1 MSEEGVTYMGIYL
14 NPGNEAFRISK
25 SSEIYID
32 KSEMIAFT
40 NSKLGQEKRF
50 ICVSRPRRFGK
61 SMAANMLCAYY
72 DRECDSKELFE
83 GLKIAEHETFKQHL
97 NQYDVLLLNV
107 QQFLRKAEKPENLT
121 DYMEKRVLTELKETY
136 SRLVDKEEKSLPDAL
151 AGIFAKDK
159 TQNKGFVIIID
170 EWDCIFREF
179 REDKQAQKIYLDF
192 LKDLLKDRTYVK
204 MAYMTGI
211 LPIKK
216 YGTHSALNI
225 FDEFSMTAPK
235 KLAEYVGFT
244 EVEVEKLCKHYGMD
258 FEKARRWYDGYCFK
272 QIEHVYNPKS
282 IVDAMTEEEFQSYW
296 TSTETYEALKMYL
309 DMNYDGLKDA
319 IISMLGGV
327 SYKIDIGTFQNDMTS
342 FHGRDDV
349 LTLLVHFGY
358 LAYNQEQQEV
368 FIPNE
373 EVRGEFLRAIKNS
386 GWNRVVDAISASEK
400 LLEETI
406 KQNAENVAKGLDAV
420 HTENTSILSYNNENS
435 LSCVITLAYFSA
447 QKDYT
452 LIRELP
458 TGKGFAD
465 IVFVPRRHTNK
476 PAIIVELKWDASAEG
491 AIMQIKNKQ
500 YIKALEEY
508 NGNILLVGVNYDKK
522 TKKHNCVIEKYHS
535 L

>member
-1 MSEEGVTYMGIYL
+1 
-14 NPGNEAFRISK
+14 
-25 SSEIYID
+25 
-32 KSEMIAFT
+32 
-40 NSKLGQEKRF
+40 
-50 ICVSRPRRFGK
+50 
-61 SMAANMLCAYY
+61 
-72 DRECDSKELFE
+72 
-83 GLKIAEHETFKQHL
+83 
-97 NQYDVLLLNV
+97 
-107 QQFLRKAEKPENLT
+107 
-121 DYMEKRVLTELKETY
+121 
-136 SRLVDKEEKSLPDAL
+136 
-151 AGIFAKDK
+151 
-159 TQNKGFVIIID
+159 
-170 EWDCIFREF
+170 
-179 REDKQAQKIYLDF
+179 
-192 LKDLLKDRTYVK
+192 
-204 MAYMTGI
+204 
-211 LPIKK
+211 
-216 YGTHSALNI
+216 
-225 FDEFSMTAPK
+225 
-235 KLAEYVGFT
+235 
-244 EVEVEKLCKHYGMD
+244 
-258 FEKARRWYDGYCFK
+258 
-272 QIEHVYNPKS
+272 
-282 IVDAMTEEEFQSYW
+282 
-296 TSTETYEALKMYL
+296 MYL

-349 LTLLVHFGY
+349 LTLLVHLGY

-535 L
+535 P